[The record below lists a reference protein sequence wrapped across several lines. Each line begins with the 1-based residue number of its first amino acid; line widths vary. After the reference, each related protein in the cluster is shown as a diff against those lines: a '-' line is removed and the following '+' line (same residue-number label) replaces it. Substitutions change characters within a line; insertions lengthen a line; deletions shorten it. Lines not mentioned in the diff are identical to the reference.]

1 MIMVFNKN
9 QLERRTRRIYGP
21 GVYIVVVG
29 TGGSHV
35 LVDVQRVGLLSEIVR
50 TDEST
55 CFGGVVVFGA
65 VSKGPP
71 ENIHGSAYRTIGRAM
86 LL

>member
-1 MIMVFNKN
+1 VDLGGHVMVWIW
-9 QLERRTRRIYGP
+9 EAD
-21 GVYIVVVG
+21 
-29 TGGSHV
+29 SHV
-35 LVDVQRVGLLSEIVR
+35 LINVQRVGLLSEIVR
-50 TDEST
+50 PDEST